1 MRAAALIALFAVALA
16 GCQRAPA
23 PVAPAVPVDSPTPR
37 RLAAMSMDPA
47 VFAQVSVGT
56 HARNAASPTPP
67 PDPRWR
73 GILLAAPRVVRP
85 RAGAT
90 ASVPLC
96 LYAMLDV
103 PAAPLAEGMRVVVTG
118 PSLAQPVAAPVVDV
132 DESPSVPPPDEAPHD
147 PATLRG
153 VAVGGYQNHDLMAL
167 VGLPHGSAVYTV
179 HLELG
184 STRSNE
190 VTVEIAAQ
198 P

>member
-1 MRAAALIALFAVALA
+1 MPPSTMR
-16 GCQRAPA
+16 RWWW
-23 PVAPAVPVDSPTPR
+23 
-37 RLAAMSMDPA
+37 
-47 VFAQVSVGT
+47 VSS
-56 HARNAASPTPP
+56 ADRPP
-67 PDPRWR
+67 PS
-73 GILLAAPRVVRP
+73 
-85 RAGAT
+85 GA
-90 ASVPLC
+90 
-96 LYAMLDV
+96 
-103 PAAPLAEGMRVVVTG
+103 
-118 PSLAQPVAAPVVDV
+118 
-132 DESPSVPPPDEAPHD
+132 PSVPPPDEAPHD